1 MGPHTRD
8 NGRQLRAGYN
18 EVRLLF
24 VSHSLPPY
32 GRPLDNVGG
41 MQRAAVDLHDGLL
54 AQRSVEVKALVLRT
68 AWNERGYRT
77 PLFLGR
83 ALRVIRRMAKAREI
97 DAVLFSSMVT
107 GVLAVPLRN
116 VLRRNSVTSAAI
128 VNGLDATTPTW
139 PYPALVRKAFE
150 ALDLVL
156 PISNATGEACAVRGL
171 DRTKMK
177 VVPLGIRLD
186 RFAMSDDRSLA
197 RSKVLTMF
205 GIDDR
210 PSLILCS
217 VGRLVA
223 RKGVEWFVSN
233 VMPQL
238 PRDVSL
244 LIVGDGPERS
254 RIETAITRANVQ
266 NQVHVLGAVSESQL
280 ESLYQGSDLFVMPN
294 IPVENDIEGFGLVM
308 LEAGLLGIP
317 VIASNIDGIT
327 DVITPGEN
335 GTLISTGDASAF
347 RDAVMTYYGN
357 ADRLRAASSRARMHT
372 VSHFGWSGVVQR
384 YLEELRRVVRT

>member
-1 MGPHTRD
+1 M
-8 NGRQLRAGYN
+8 
-18 EVRLLF
+18 RLLF
-24 VSHSLPPY
+24 VSHSLPPF

-54 AQRSVEVKALVLRT
+54 SQRNIEVTALVLRT

-150 ALDLVL
+150 SLDMVL
-156 PISNATGEACAVRGL
+156 PISNATGEACIARGL
-171 DRTKMK
+171 NRGKMR

-186 RFAMSDDRSLA
+186 RFAISDDKSLA

-205 GIDDR
+205 GVDDQ

-244 LIVGDGPERS
+244 LVVGDGPERS
-254 RIETAITRANVQ
+254 RIEAAIARSNLQ

-280 ESLYQGSDLFVMPN
+280 ECLYQGADLFVMPN
-294 IPVENDIEGFGLVM
+294 VPVANDIEGFGLVM

-317 VIASNIDGIT
+317 VVASNIDGIT
-327 DVITPGEN
+327 DVVTTGEN
-335 GTLISTGDASAF
+335 GTLVPSGDASAF
-347 RDAVMTYYGN
+347 RDAVMSYYGN
-357 ADRLRAASSRARMHT
+357 RDKLRTASARARMHT

-384 YLEELRRVVRT
+384 YIEELSRVVRS